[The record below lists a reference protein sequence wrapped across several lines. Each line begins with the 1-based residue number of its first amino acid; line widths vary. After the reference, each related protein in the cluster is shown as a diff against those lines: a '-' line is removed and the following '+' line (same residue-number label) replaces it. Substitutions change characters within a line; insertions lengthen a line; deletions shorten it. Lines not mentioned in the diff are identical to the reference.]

1 MMLYMYNELDSSF
14 IIYVAVFPKHI
25 YLNYYTLTNYQNYTS
40 LILFF
45 QSKPFKSCF
54 YKIIERM
61 STLFIIFSLYI

>member
-14 IIYVAVFPKHI
+14 IFYVAAFPKHI
-25 YLNYYTLTNYQNYTS
+25 LFKLLYFDKLSKLYFINT
-40 LILFF
+40 FF